1 MPRRDAQDILTR
13 SSNSSCLTHCELAVY
28 VQTVGK
34 LSATD
39 PCSFYWKL
47 ICGVLLL
54 ADEHIA
60 WTCTVGDEM
69 SSYTHTHTL
78 THAHVRTH
86 THIGVTETKPNCP
99 TALRGGQL
107 LKNDIGTLFV
117 YCKLRILSNCPARGA
132 AGQLGLVCTKCCS
145 QSLCVT
151 QSVSLR

>member
-60 WTCTVGDEM
+60 WTCTVGDEI
-69 SSYTHTHTL
+69 SSSAAGHQCRVCLLMQGEAACRRPQSFLRKDHGSVSTTEVVSTQDAWRAVWRTTHFS
-78 THAHVRTH
+78 
-86 THIGVTETKPNCP
+86 I
-99 TALRGGQL
+99 QL
-107 LKNDIGTLFV
+107 LISRCVPSKPV
-117 YCKLRILSNCPARGA
+117 S
-132 AGQLGLVCTKCCS
+132 QLV
-145 QSLCVT
+145 
-151 QSVSLR
+151 

>member
-1 MPRRDAQDILTR
+1 MDPRKSSEVLGGSR
-13 SSNSSCLTHCELAVY
+13 SSQEVRLESGICM
-28 VQTVGK
+28 
-34 LSATD
+34 
-39 PCSFYWKL
+39 SFSFFDFAALVPW

-78 THAHVRTH
+78 MHAHVRTH